1 MFNLIIHNARSALA
15 APVLVLALLLVSA
28 CGDGGDVVIVALTR
42 TPTPEAAATGPSEP
56 TPPRPP
62 TEITVTATPPPSG
75 AVPNRPNDLLAGG
88 FPVSSYLAGGSAD
101 IAGCLPGLVAAWDLA
116 PVLGERC
123 IFADVDGDGASEFA
137 FAVVATTEGANPG
150 DVWFFQ
156 GADEQFRL
164 FSSAR
169 VLATELLEDVVL
181 EAAADLTGDRFPD
194 LVVSARICSAD
205 VCAGRLL
212 IASAHT
218 GTFKDL
224 APAGIDFTDL
234 HSIRVEDASGDG
246 LQDVVLRYEYTPD
259 LDAGPQRDGETVLT
273 WAGLKFFDTARDDP
287 PRYLFHA
294 ILDADAAFEA
304 GDYEAARAQYETA
317 RRRHGP
323 RRLACRGR
331 RRVGPPRA
339 GPIRPPARG
348 HRGAARR
355 RTTTGRWRCSARH
368 PAGSPPRCT
377 VRSRRSSR
385 RGSSSIS
392 LRPWPARPPRSTCV
406 CRRRDTPRS
415 GTTATLTRS
424 TPSRT
429 SAGSLA
435 PHNDLTRVG
444 IAP

>member
-1 MFNLIIHNARSALA
+1 MFNLIIHNARSILA
-15 APVLVLALLLVSA
+15 APVLGLAVLLVSA

-42 TPTPEAAATGPSEP
+42 TPTPEPTATGPGGP
-56 TPPRPP
+56 TSPLPP
-62 TEITVTATPPPSG
+62 TVATVVTSTATPLPSG
-75 AVPNRPNDLLAGG
+75 AVPDRPNDLLAGG

-259 LDAGPQRDGETVLT
+259 LDAGPQRDGETVLN

-304 GDYEAARAQYETA
+304 GDYDAARAQYEAAAADTA
-317 RRRHGP
+317 LVDWRVEAGEGS
-323 RRLACRGR
+323 GR
-331 RRVGPPRA
+331 RELVPYALLRA
-339 GPIRPPARG
+339 GIAALRGGDNDGALALFRQASSRFAASLHGQVAAIFHEGVERELAPAVACSTSHEYLRLQ
-348 HRGAARR
+348 AARYAAIWDYGYANPEHR
-355 RTTTGRWRCSARH
+355 IAD
-368 PAGSPPRCT
+368 
-377 VRSRRSSR
+377 
-385 RGSSSIS
+385 
-392 LRPWPARPPRSTCV
+392 L
-406 CRRRDTPRS
+406 CR
-415 GTTATLTRS
+415 
-424 TPSRT
+424 
-429 SAGSLA
+429 
-435 PHNDLTRVG
+435 
-444 IAP
+444 